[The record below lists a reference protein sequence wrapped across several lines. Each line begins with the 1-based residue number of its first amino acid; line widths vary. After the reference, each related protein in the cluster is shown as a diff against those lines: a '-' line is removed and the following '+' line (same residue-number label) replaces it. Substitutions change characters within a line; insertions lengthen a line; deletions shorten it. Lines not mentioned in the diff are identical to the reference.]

1 MGEHYTLHL
10 QIPLAG
16 DHENHEMCWGKR
28 EQGRTPIITILFY
41 HYKHLVMKQM
51 IVEENK
57 NVQNQS
63 SKISE
68 SFVDN
73 LSWKC
78 KISLI
83 RIYIC
88 CLTCIIR

>member
-1 MGEHYTLHL
+1 
-10 QIPLAG
+10 
-16 DHENHEMCWGKR
+16 
-28 EQGRTPIITILFY
+28 
-41 HYKHLVMKQM
+41 MKPM

-73 LSWKC
+73 FILEM
-78 KISLI
+78 
-83 RIYIC
+83 
-88 CLTCIIR
+88 

>member
-1 MGEHYTLHL
+1 MDAHNGRALYTSFTNTISWGSWESWDVLGEERT
-10 QIPLAG
+10 
-16 DHENHEMCWGKR
+16 GKD
-28 EQGRTPIITILFY
+28 THFTILFY
-41 HYKHLVMKQM
+41 HYKYLVMKQM

-73 LSWKC
+73 FILEM
-78 KISLI
+78 
-83 RIYIC
+83 
-88 CLTCIIR
+88 